1 MAMMFARGV
10 TIGRSDVA
18 TEGIS
23 AGMPTL
29 VPAGEAA
36 IPETV
41 IVIGTA
47 TETEAGVIRIATET
61 RKKTRTAIV
70 GKKRTKAEVATA
82 TEIGTE
88 IETANAASPETEE
101 NRRRESEKSRVRN
114 QSLPKSIVSTVI
126 IVIHQAK

>member
-23 AGMPTL
+23 AGLPTL
-29 VPAGEAA
+29 VPAEETAM
-36 IPETV
+36 PETV

-101 NRRRESEKSRVRN
+101 NRRRESEKSRVRS
-114 QSLPKSIVSTVI
+114 QSLLT
-126 IVIHQAK
+126 